1 MSGIKPR
8 RKSRSDVF
16 LRVIDARKVLGDVM
30 ADISV
35 LLLLLCFSVLLLS
48 FDLELQIDSNQFLKF
63 AKIPSKNLGQ

>member
-35 LLLLLCFSVLLLS
+35 LFFLLCFSVLLLS